1 LEAVVGG
8 IEELSVKIRNY
19 KCVGQEEQGF
29 DKILPINLVIGRN
42 NSGKSTLLELI
53 QYAISGLPT
62 GLVVE
67 RHQGKDT
74 ELIFSHLLDTDE
86 LQKVFPSSNSEGGI
100 SGNHW
105 EYGKKWV
112 GKRLTWGIRNNQRV
126 FMKTDP
132 PYDIKILSVKN
143 KFENLTANVKSNPLE
158 GKMVRRLSEARDIV
172 PEHDDSNLNLDQS
185 GRGGANIIQNYLNK
199 VSYPTYLVKEILLRE
214 LNNIFVPDSTFQEIL
229 CQQWNDNR
237 WEIYLEEKG
246 KGSIPL
252 SRTGSG
258 LKTILLVLIILHLIP
273 HIEKKQLSEYIFCL
287 EELENNL
294 HPALQRRLLIY
305 LRDIALKENCTFFLA
320 THSNV
325 AIDLFSHDKH
335 AQIIHVTHDGEKAEA
350 KAVKTYIEQKGVLDD
365 LDIRASDLLQSN
377 GIVWVEGPS
386 DRLYFNRWIELLTD
400 GELREGTHYQ
410 CVLYGGR
417 LLAHLTADEP
427 REVTGEWIEI
437 LRVNRNAIMIIDS
450 DKRSKGGKNILY
462 KNKTVG
468 RAKGD

>member
-1 LEAVVGG
+1 VGG

-199 VSYPTYLVKEILLRE
+199 VSYPTYLVK
-214 LNNIFVPDSTFQEIL
+214 
-229 CQQWNDNR
+229 
-237 WEIYLEEKG
+237 
-246 KGSIPL
+246 
-252 SRTGSG
+252 
-258 LKTILLVLIILHLIP
+258 
-273 HIEKKQLSEYIFCL
+273 
-287 EELENNL
+287 
-294 HPALQRRLLIY
+294 
-305 LRDIALKENCTFFLA
+305 
-320 THSNV
+320 
-325 AIDLFSHDKH
+325 
-335 AQIIHVTHDGEKAEA
+335 
-350 KAVKTYIEQKGVLDD
+350 
-365 LDIRASDLLQSN
+365 
-377 GIVWVEGPS
+377 
-386 DRLYFNRWIELLTD
+386 
-400 GELREGTHYQ
+400 
-410 CVLYGGR
+410 
-417 LLAHLTADEP
+417 
-427 REVTGEWIEI
+427 
-437 LRVNRNAIMIIDS
+437 
-450 DKRSKGGKNILY
+450 
-462 KNKTVG
+462 
-468 RAKGD
+468 